1 MSRGNPA
8 FFILTVK
15 LPETGEIYPN
25 EKKEENKMS
34 MSNSIKTVQTITS
47 KQTLLSKTTENA
59 SKLTDTFLDA
69 VVNVIVHRYIV
80 ATEEKKD

>member
-1 MSRGNPA
+1 
-8 FFILTVK
+8 
-15 LPETGEIYPN
+15 
-25 EKKEENKMS
+25 MS

-47 KQTLLSKTTENA
+47 EQTLLSKTTENA